1 MWRGAVARRSIARF
15 TQRDQKPVSEMRPEK
30 EARAQSWCRI
40 YGKSNGNSSD
50 SINEEMDLVL

>member
-1 MWRGAVARRSIARF
+1 MARRSIARF